1 NVADIEEKL
10 VNTTYK
16 REVLAEALVDIDVK
30 EYFGNITKDEFL
42 DLLY

>member
-1 NVADIEEKL
+1 
-10 VNTTYK
+10 
-16 REVLAEALVDIDVK
+16 EALEDIDVK

>member
-1 NVADIEEKL
+1 
-10 VNTTYK
+10 
-16 REVLAEALVDIDVK
+16 VDIDVK

>member
-1 NVADIEEKL
+1 
-10 VNTTYK
+10 
-16 REVLAEALVDIDVK
+16 IDVK

>member
-1 NVADIEEKL
+1 
-10 VNTTYK
+10 
-16 REVLAEALVDIDVK
+16 LAEALVDIDVK

>member
-1 NVADIEEKL
+1 
-10 VNTTYK
+10 
-16 REVLAEALVDIDVK
+16 ALVDIDVK

>member
-1 NVADIEEKL
+1 
-10 VNTTYK
+10 
-16 REVLAEALVDIDVK
+16 AEALVAIDVK